1 MPDRGGSS
9 SREAAA
15 GAELVGFAE
24 GGATESGE

>member
-1 MPDRGGSS
+1 MPDRGGCS

-24 GGATESGE
+24 GGATE